1 MSDHLTQQTMGQVRP
16 GISVL
21 LDTQAF
27 RPVLS
32 GITLLSVLKQT
43 HDPFA
48 WSVTHFDR
56 LAGSPRMREAI
67 EAGIPPA
74 EIAAEWTAYEAAF
87 RVRAARFLLYPE

>member
-1 MSDHLTQQTMGQVRP
+1 MGQVRP

-21 LDTQAF
+21 LDAQAF

-43 HDPFA
+43 HDRFA
-48 WSVTHFDR
+48 RSVTHFDR

-67 EAGIPPA
+67 EAGILPA
-74 EIAAEWTAYEAAF
+74 EIAGEWRGYEAAF
-87 RVRAARFLLYPE
+87 RVRAARFLLYPR